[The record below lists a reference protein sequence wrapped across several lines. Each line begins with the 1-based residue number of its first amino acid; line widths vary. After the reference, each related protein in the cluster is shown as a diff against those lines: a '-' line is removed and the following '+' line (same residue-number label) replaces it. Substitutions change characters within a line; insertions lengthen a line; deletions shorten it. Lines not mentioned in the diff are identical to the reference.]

1 MPMRLQRSPWA
12 VPAARKMKV
21 TLTPVWMA
29 LAGQMTMRS
38 RRRATATSIT
48 AQRRM
53 DRSICATET
62 LKFRMDWPSKVSE
75 DDGRQL
81 EAGIAQLGQDDGEL
95 PAADNDAAMPSG
107 R

>member
-1 MPMRLQRSPWA
+1 
-12 VPAARKMKV
+12 MKV

-48 AQRRM
+48 AQR
-53 DRSICATET
+53 
-62 LKFRMDWPSKVSE
+62 RMDWPSKVSE